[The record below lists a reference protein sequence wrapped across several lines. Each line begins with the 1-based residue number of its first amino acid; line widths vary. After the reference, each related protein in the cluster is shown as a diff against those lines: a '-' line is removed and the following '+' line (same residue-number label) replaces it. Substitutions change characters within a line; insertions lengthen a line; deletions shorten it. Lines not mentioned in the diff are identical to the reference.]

1 MKKSSFIII
10 VFILIT
16 IQHYAQSKNF
26 IDQPYLETKATV
38 DTLVVPD
45 KIYLSITISEKDTK
59 GKKSVEELEKSMH
72 DKLVGIGIDIKKQ
85 LSLSDASTNFKK
97 IFLRKKDVFKNKN
110 YELLVYDAKTVGKVI
125 LGLEAIDIANVYID
139 GAEYSKIEDLKIKL
153 KQKAITKAKLQA
165 ESLLEPLNQNLG
177 KAIYISDS
185 NMNITHRLRGK
196 ALGVNV
202 RSYSSLQEA
211 STESLNIDFEKIKVE
226 STVNVNFKIE

>member
-1 MKKSSFIII
+1 MERASYIK
-10 VFILIT
+10 
-16 IQHYAQSKNF
+16 
-26 IDQPYLETKATV
+26 ETK
-38 DTLVVPD
+38 
-45 KIYLSITISEKDTK
+45 
-59 GKKSVEELEKSMH
+59 
-72 DKLVGIGIDIKKQ
+72 
-85 LSLSDASTNFKK
+85 
-97 IFLRKKDVFKNKN
+97 KNKN

-139 GAEYSKIEDLKIKL
+139 SAEYSKIEDLKIKL

-165 ESLLEPLNQNLG
+165 ESLLKPLNQNLG

-202 RSYSSLQEA
+202 RSFSSIQEA

-226 STVNVNFKIE
+226 STVNVNFIIE